1 MGLRSALRSLL
12 LFIWISEQWAKI
24 TADNCTNYRLQFE
37 RVFSV
42 PGDVAMLNSTL
53 VSPDVFDYKTV
64 PYNIT
69 WWNLKTGQ
77 EMINQTDKVFVL
89 RETMWFLNVTL
100 EDDGEYVTILRTPCH
115 CYMQST
121 KLLVEMPASGECGR
135 PQKAYQELT
144 KGVADTLNCPLM
156 GYIKKLHSYNI
167 SSSIS
172 WYKGCDLVAD
182 GTDKYTYRGQ
192 TLLSFDMV
200 DSHDDGYYTCTL
212 TFSLGGFRGSV
223 SETIVAPVIGLN
235 FFMNPSKF
243 LVTMECR
250 IVGSN
255 FTKKCLVFVPGPGMS
270 FVDVTWSAGKD
281 YILNTQPSERIY
293 TSGQRIWTQDD
304 PKGFWFETH
313 LSFTE
318 LRDEDFNINYT
329 CRAHSFRGY
338 PEAFFTL
345 VPADPNIILPIG
357 CVLGG
362 VMVLFIATVTVY
374 YIFRVDLVLWFR
386 RAFPIL
392 YANKD
397 LDGKVFDAY
406 VAYPQQYAFG
416 FREEVEKFALQ
427 TLPQVLEKA
436 CGYKLFIAGRDCL
449 PGQCMVDSVEENIQ
463 ASRRFLLL
471 YTASTFI
478 SHRHTSSTSNNNNIF
493 KSDDESVDAESKM
506 CESSTDFDSG
516 GYTDTRQHL
525 ECVAAM
531 HRALLERSLKV
542 VLVELEE
549 ISSDQLS
556 LFPESVQHLRKKQGA
571 VCLWKEFK
579 TRQKWRT
586 LLMTRKDEGLRKD
599 SLLSASSCSSSRFW
613 KEIRYHMPVRGKRV
627 AYPEKTTLLNV

>member
-1 MGLRSALRSLL
+1 MDLGSTLKSIL
-12 LFIWISEQWAKI
+12 LFIWISKLCAEMS
-24 TADNCTNYRLQFE
+24 ADNCTNYKLQFE

-53 VSPDVFDYKTV
+53 VSPDVFDYTTV

-69 WWNLKTGQ
+69 WYNLKTGE
-77 EMINQTDKVFVL
+77 EMSNLTHKVFVL
-89 RETMWFLNVTL
+89 KETLWFLNVTM
-100 EDDGEYVTILRTPCH
+100 EDDGEYVTILRTPSH
-115 CYMQST
+115 CYTQST
-121 KLLVEMPASGECGR
+121 KLVVETPVSGECGR

-156 GYIKKLHSYNI
+156 GYITKLHSYNI
-167 SSSIS
+167 SSSLR
-172 WYKGCDLVAD
+172 WNKGCDPIAD

-192 TLLSFDMV
+192 TLLSFDLV
-200 DSHDDGYYTCTL
+200 DSDDDSYYTCTL
-212 TFSLGGFRGSV
+212 TFILGGFGGSV
-223 SETIVAPVIGLN
+223 SETIVAPVIDDTSFGPQVHQPAN
-235 FFMNPSKF
+235 EIIKANK
-243 LVTMECR
+243 
-250 IVGSN
+250 GSN
-255 FTKKCLVFVPGPGMS
+255 FTKKCLVFVPGSGMS
-270 FVDVTWSAGKD
+270 FVDVLWLAGDD
-281 YILNTQPSERIY
+281 YIFNTQPSERIY
-293 TSGQRIWTQDD
+293 TSEQRIWTQDD
-304 PKGFWFETH
+304 PKGFWFETQ

-329 CRAHSFRGY
+329 CRAHSFRGH
-338 PEAFFTL
+338 PEASFTL
-345 VPADPNIILPIG
+345 VPADPNIMLPIG
-357 CVLGG
+357 CVLSG
-362 VMVLFIATVTVY
+362 VMVLFITTVTVY
-374 YIFRVDLVLWFR
+374 YIFKVDLVLWFR
-386 RAFPIL
+386 RAFPVL

-406 VAYPQQYAFG
+406 VAYPQHYGFG

-427 TLPQVLEKA
+427 MLPQVLEKA

-449 PGQCMVDSVEENIQ
+449 PGQSMVDSVEENIQ

-478 SHRHTSSTSNNNNIF
+478 SKRHTSNNNNIF
-493 KSDDESVDAESKM
+493 KSSDESVDAESKT
-506 CESSTDFDSG
+506 CESSMDLDSSSA
-516 GYTDTRQHL
+516 YTDTRQHL

-549 ISSDQLS
+549 ISPDQLA

-571 VCLWKEFK
+571 VCLWKDFK

-586 LLMTRKDEGLRKD
+586 LWMTREDEGPRKD
-599 SLLSASSCSSSRFW
+599 SPLSASSCPSSRFW

-627 AYPEKTTLLNV
+627 VYPEKTALLNV